1 MPFLVSVLGFV
12 WHLAVVALVWCVVIA
27 SLFSHK
33 KRKSPAVYRG
43 ERAAYLAEASARRYA
58 AKPPLFRVIDQEKR
72 FKKARRSA
80 VAAVRWAL
88 LAKDFNR
95 DEIAGAVVLAV
106 RRNRE
111 VVFDHDRL
119 YESCL
124 QILRRATLRKPRE
137 AT

>member
-1 MPFLVSVLGFV
+1 MSLLSFLSTV
-12 WHLAVVALVWCVVIA
+12 WHLAVVGLIWYGVIG

-33 KRKSPAVYRG
+33 KRKSPEAYRR
-43 ERAAYLAEASARRYA
+43 ERQYRQAENAATRYA
-58 AKPPLFRVIDQEKR
+58 AKPPLFKVIDQEKR

-88 LAKDFNR
+88 VAKDFNQ
-95 DEIAGAVVLAV
+95 DEIGGAVVLAV
-106 RRNRE
+106 RTDRE

-124 QILRRATLRKPRE
+124 QILRRATME
-137 AT
+137 EGS